1 MVDKI
6 KNDQKINKKIKKSGW
21 KLGYLF
27 SGMEPPI
34 TLFDIPEKL

>member
-6 KNDQKINKKIKKSGW
+6 KNDKKKKKKSGW

-27 SGMEPPI
+27 SGMEPSI

>member
-6 KNDQKINKKIKKSGW
+6 KNDKKKK
-21 KLGYLF
+21 KKNQVGYLF
-27 SGMEPPI
+27 SGMEPSI